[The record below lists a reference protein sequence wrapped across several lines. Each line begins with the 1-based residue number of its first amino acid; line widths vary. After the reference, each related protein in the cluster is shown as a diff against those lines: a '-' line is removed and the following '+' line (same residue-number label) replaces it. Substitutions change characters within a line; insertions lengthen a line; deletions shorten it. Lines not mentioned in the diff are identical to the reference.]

1 MNNLNQLFIISFR
14 IFRRDWLRGD
24 LSVLVFA
31 LSIAMAS
38 VSVIY
43 LIIDR
48 VSSATD
54 QQASKI
60 IGADL
65 VIISPNEIEKNWL
78 NKSEELNLQNARV
91 INFASVLSAN
101 GKIQLSSVKAVSS
114 NYPLKGRVEVSD
126 EPYGDIES
134 TNEIPNSGSIWI
146 APRIYSQ
153 LSLKKNELVEL
164 GYVDLKVDSVIM
176 LEPGQGST
184 LFNVAPSAI
193 INIKDLSATKI
204 IQPGS
209 RVTYRYLFVGDKNR
223 IENFKSFIEPLLNS
237 SQRLVTIFDETPLAG
252 SAITRS
258 KKYISLSSLLTFVLL
273 GIAIAITAN
282 RYATK
287 QFDMSA
293 LMRCFGMNNSQ
304 VLSVFIFILGLVAVS
319 GIVIGAIFGLGFQWL
334 MVMWLSDLFTET
346 LPAPNL
352 SVLLFPALASFIL
365 LMGFAMPSL
374 SQLKDVPPMRVL
386 RRQLAPMKNNVRSI
400 YFIAFFSILVVMY
413 VQVGDLKLV
422 LGVTAGL
429 LLMVLLFAI
438 FAKLVL
444 SQVRRLSNFNNV
456 AVNYSLRQ
464 LDANKSVT
472 LLHLLSFSS
481 ALFVISIV
489 ILVRTELLDKWQQSI
504 ATDTPNHFMVNIS
517 PDKIESLNS
526 FFKQNNIKASE
537 QYPMIRA
544 RITKINGQD
553 IKTALS
559 ESAQQHNSLKR
570 ELNVTWTNKIPKGNK
585 IIDGEWQSESGL
597 KSGSKENE
605 KQIASISFY
614 SQTAEKLGLKLKDQI
629 TFTIGGREWIT
640 EISSLRSIDWQTLTP
655 NFYVIA
661 SPGDLDDFSPTYMNA
676 FYLPKDKK
684 KLLADIVKKHPTSTV
699 IELDRIF
706 NEVRKIIS
714 KVSSAVEILMVFV
727 VVAGIALLWATMEHS
742 FAQKLRQSA
751 ILRTLG
757 ASRDF
762 LAVSFRFEFL
772 WIAILSSTVAL
783 ICIELVTYFLY
794 QSIFEIEF
802 QFHFSLWW
810 QLPCSLFVLMLV
822 ASWRGVN
829 RVTKPAPLLLLK

>member
-1 MNNLNQLFIISFR
+1 MNNFNQLFTIAFR

-54 QQASKI
+54 QQASQI

-65 VIISPNEIEKNWL
+65 VITSPNEINQEWL
-78 NKSEELNLQNARV
+78 NKAKTLNLQSAKV
-91 INFASVLSAN
+91 ISFASVLSAN
-101 GKIQLSSVKAVSS
+101 GEIQLSGVKAVSK
-114 NYPLKGRVEVSD
+114 NYPLKGRIELSD
-126 EPYGDIES
+126 VPYGNVNIA
-134 TNEIPNSGSIWI
+134 NQIPELGSVWI
-146 APRIYSQ
+146 APRIYNQ
-153 LSLKKNELVEL
+153 LSVKKGNLIEL
-164 GYVDLKVDSVIM
+164 GYADLTVNGVIM

-193 INIKDLSATKI
+193 INIDDLAKTKI

-209 RVTYRYLFVGDKNR
+209 RVSYRYLFVGNKND
-223 IENFKSFIEPLLNS
+223 IENFKQFLELIINS

-258 KKYISLSSLLTFVLL
+258 KKYISLSSILTLVLL

-293 LMRCFGMNNSQ
+293 LMRCFGMNNRQ
-304 VLSVFIFILGLVAVS
+304 VLTVFIIILGLVAVS
-319 GIVIGAIFGLGFQWL
+319 GIFIGALFGLGFQWI
-334 MVMWLSDLFTET
+334 MVKWLSELFVET
-346 LPAPNL
+346 LPAPDL
-352 SVLLFPALASFIL
+352 TVLLFPALSSLIL

-374 SQLKDVPPMRVL
+374 TQLKDVPPMRVL
-386 RRQLAPMKNNVRSI
+386 RRQLSPMKNNVRLI
-400 YFIAFFSILVVMY
+400 YFIAFLSLLSVMY
-413 VQVGDLKLV
+413 VQIGDVKLV

-429 LLMVLLFAI
+429 LVMGVIFGV

-444 SQVRRLSNFNNV
+444 SQVRRLSYTKNV
-456 AVNYSLRQ
+456 AINYSLRQ
-464 LDANKSVT
+464 LDANKGVT

-481 ALFVISIV
+481 TLFVIAIV
-489 ILVRTELLDKWQQSI
+489 ILVRTELLDKWEQSI
-504 ATDTPNHFMVNIS
+504 AIDTPNHFMVNIS
-517 PDKIESLNS
+517 PDKISALN
-526 FFKQNNIKASE
+526 FLFKENDVVASE
-537 QYPMIRA
+537 QYPMVRA
-544 RITKINGQD
+544 RITKINGEE
-553 IKTALS
+553 IKTALP
-559 ESAQQHNSLKR
+559 ESVQEHNSLKR
-570 ELNVTWTNKIPKGNK
+570 ELNMTWTEQLPKGNK
-585 IIDGEWQSESGL
+585 ITKGEWLSEAQ
-597 KSGSKENE
+597 NND
-605 KQIASISFY
+605 KQLASISFD
-614 SQTAEKLGLKLKDQI
+614 SKTAEMLGLDLKDNI
-629 TFTIGGREWIT
+629 TFTIGGREWTAEIT
-640 EISSLRSIDWQTLTP
+640 SLRSIDWQTFTP

-661 SPGDLDDFSPTYMNA
+661 KPGDLDDFSPTYMNA

-684 KLLADIVKKHPTSTV
+684 SLLAEIVKKHPTSIV
-699 IELDRIF
+699 IDLDRIF
-706 NEVRKIIS
+706 DEVRNIIA
-714 KVSSAVEILMVFV
+714 KVSSAIEILMVFV
-727 VVAGIALLWATMEHS
+727 VVAGLALLWATMEHS
-742 FAQKLRQSA
+742 FAQKLKQSA

-757 ASRDF
+757 ASRNF

-802 QFHFSLWW
+802 EFHFSLWW
-810 QLPCSLFVLMLV
+810 QLPLSLFSLMLLS
-822 ASWRGVN
+822 SWRGVN

>member
-1 MNNLNQLFIISFR
+1 MNSLSQLFTIAFR

-24 LSVLVFA
+24 LSILVFA

-38 VSVIY
+38 VSIIY

-54 QQASKI
+54 QQAAQI

-65 VIISPNEIEKNWL
+65 VITSPNEINQDWINTAKQ
-78 NKSEELNLQNARV
+78 LNLQSAKV
-91 INFASVLSAN
+91 ISFASVLSAN
-101 GKIQLSSVKAVSS
+101 GKIQLSGVKAVSK
-114 NYPLKGRVEVSD
+114 NYPLKGRIELSD
-126 EPYGDIES
+126 IPYAKTDIA
-134 TNEIPNSGSIWI
+134 NQIPDLGSVWI
-146 APRIYSQ
+146 APRIYNQ
-153 LSLKKNELVEL
+153 LSVKKGELIEL
-164 GYVDLKVDSVIM
+164 GYAELNVNAVIM
-176 LEPGQGST
+176 LEPGQGSS
-184 LFNVAPSAI
+184 LFNIAPSAI
-193 INIKDLSATKI
+193 INIQDLAKTKI

-209 RVTYRYLFVGDKNR
+209 RVTYRYLFVGNKNDV
-223 IENFKSFIEPLLNS
+223 EKFKLFLEPIINS

-258 KKYISLSSLLTFVLL
+258 KKYISLSSILTLILL

-282 RYATK
+282 RYATR

-293 LMRCFGMNNSQ
+293 LMRCFGMNNRQ
-304 VLSVFIFILGLVAVS
+304 VLTVFIFILGLVAVS
-319 GIVIGAIFGLGFQWL
+319 GIMIGAVFGLGFQWL
-334 MVMWLSDLFTET
+334 MVKWLSELFVET
-346 LPAPNL
+346 LPSPDLA
-352 SVLLFPALASFIL
+352 VLLFPALSSLIL

-386 RRQLAPMKNNVRSI
+386 RRQLAPMKNNVRLI
-400 YFIAFFSILVVMY
+400 YFIAFISLLTVMY
-413 VQVGDLKLV
+413 VQIGDFKLV

-429 LLMVLLFAI
+429 LVMALIFGV

-444 SQVRRLSNFNNV
+444 SQVRRLSNTGNV

-464 LDANKSVT
+464 LDANKGVT

-481 ALFVISIV
+481 TLFVIAIV

-504 ATDTPNHFMVNIS
+504 AIDTPNHFMVNIS
-517 PDKIESLNS
+517 PDKIADLSSL
-526 FFKQNNIKASE
+526 FKQNDVVASD
-537 QYPMIRA
+537 QFPMVRA
-544 RITKINGQD
+544 RITKINGED
-553 IKTALS
+553 IKTALP
-559 ESAQQHNSLKR
+559 ESVQEHNSLKR
-570 ELNVTWTNKIPKGNK
+570 ELNMTWTEKLPKGNK
-585 IIDGEWQSESGL
+585 ITDGEWLTKTLSNEKTIS
-597 KSGSKENE
+597 NE
-605 KQIASISFY
+605 KQIASISFD
-614 SQTAEKLGLKLKDQI
+614 SQTAEILGLQINDQL
-629 TFTIGGREWIT
+629 TFTIGGREWT
-640 EISSLRSIDWQTLTP
+640 AEISSLRSIDWQTFTP

-661 SPGDLDDFSPTYMNA
+661 KPGDLDDFSPTFMNA
-676 FYLPKDKK
+676 FYLPKEKK
-684 KLLADIVKKHPTSTV
+684 NLLAEIVKKYPTSTV

-706 NEVRKIIS
+706 DEVRKIIA

-727 VVAGIALLWATMEHS
+727 VVAGLALLWATMEHS
-742 FAQKLRQSA
+742 FAQKLKQSA

-757 ASRDF
+757 ASRNF

-802 QFHFSLWW
+802 ELHFSLWW
-810 QLPCSLFVLMLV
+810 QLPTALFALMLI